1 MFSFKFLPIIKVV
14 QNLSCLQSKSGSI
27 LKLLIDYTQATYD
40 KNNSAKQGNIKW
52 RHKTKPLKPEET
64 IKNII
69 KRINSNSNK
78 VKNWNNAIQFVF
90 TDAEPYWI
98 KISDG
103 KVEQA
108 EKTNKK
114 QEAVVTLTCS
124 VDVMQKILDN

>member
-1 MFSFKFLPIIKVV
+1 MAT
-14 QNLSCLQSKSGSI
+14 QNKAA
-27 LKLLIDYTQATYD
+27 QA
-40 KNNSAKQGNIKW
+40 
-52 RHKTKPLKPEET
+52 EET

-114 QEAVVTLTCS
+114 QEAAVTLTCS
-124 VDVMQKILDN
+124 VDVMQKILDNQLGAVMALVTRKIKVDGSILAIRELRQAVGIN